1 MKTMNGNRRNSSAW
15 RIFLVVACMV
25 LASKGAVQAGEGEC
39 THLLRTFYHSF
50 PTLSNQHAWLMKYT
64 VSIADWQGGEPQH
77 ITTELAMSEKKMR
90 MVSSE
95 MEVYQDEVN
104 AVTVVPEEKKI
115 YVADRQDNGKAEEM
129 LKTLMMFR
137 DTVLFAR
144 CDIRD
149 CKDIRAED
157 GTPLKKFTLAF
168 KPEVKSA
175 LQKRYPIVSIEL
187 VINTKTNKPYRYT
200 TYFTNAYALKSLSVT
215 FHDVDFRAAID
226 NVSFRAGEKYL
237 TEKQKLRPAYNSYT
251 VIDVRKTR

>member
-1 MKTMNGNRRNSSAW
+1 MKTINNSIW
-15 RIFLVVACMV
+15 RSLLVIACMV
-25 LASKGAVQAGEGEC
+25 LVSKSAVQAGDGEC
-39 THLLRTFYHSF
+39 THLLRTFYHNF
-50 PTLSNQHAWLMKYT
+50 PALSNQYAWVMKYT
-64 VSIADWQGGEPQH
+64 VSFADWEGNEPQH
-77 ITTELAMSEKKMR
+77 ITTELAMSEKKMK

-95 MEVYQDEVN
+95 MEVYQDETS

-115 YVADRQDNGKAEEM
+115 YVADRQNNGKTEEM
-129 LKTLMMFR
+129 LKMLTMFR

-149 CKDIRAED
+149 CKDVRADD
-157 GTPLKKFTLAF
+157 GTPLKKFTLVF
-168 KPEVKSA
+168 KPEVKNA
-175 LQKRYPIVSIEL
+175 LQKRYPILFIEL

-200 TYFTNAYALKSLSVT
+200 TYFTNTYALKSLSVT